1 MKIDWI
7 NKEDSNGAVTLYDNN
22 ITLSKKAANF
32 FMDAYAVAVGI
43 DRDTQNIIIKSVSK
57 EEANQLDKDNLHKI
71 AIKNSY
77 GRITGKRLI
86 NEISGAIKIDFSKKQ
101 AYKYGA
107 RWNTGYKMLIVN
119 TKEVF

>member
-1 MKIDWI
+1 MKIEWI

-32 FMDAYAVAVGI
+32 FNDAYAVAVGI
-43 DRDTQNIIIKSVSK
+43 DRETQNIIIKSISK
-57 EEANQLDKDNLHKI
+57 DEANQLEKDNLHKI
-71 AIKNSY
+71 AIKGSY

-86 NEISGAIKIDFSKKQ
+86 DEISNVIKIDFSTKQ
-101 AYKYGA
+101 AYKFGA
-107 RWNTGYKMLIVN
+107 KWNTGFKMLIVN